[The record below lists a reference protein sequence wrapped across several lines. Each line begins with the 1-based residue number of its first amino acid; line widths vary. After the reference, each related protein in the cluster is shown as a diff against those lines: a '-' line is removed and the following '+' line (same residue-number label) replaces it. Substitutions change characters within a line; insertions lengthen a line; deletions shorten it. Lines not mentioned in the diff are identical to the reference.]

1 MVPKGKAARAPA
13 ARSVARSLHE
23 DVTNFALGQERK
35 RESEGGRTDE
45 VSEVLFLPAKLVD
58 RSDMLKGCSHPIV
71 QRRQIRMVRGC
82 EKFLPAV
89 A

>member
-13 ARSVARSLHE
+13 HSVARSLHE

-45 VSEVLFLPAKLVD
+45 VSEVLFLPTKLVD
-58 RSDMLKGCSHPIV
+58 RSDMLKRLQPSYCNT
-71 QRRQIRMVRGC
+71 MVGLSTSC
-82 EKFLPAV
+82 CILST
-89 A
+89 